1 MDERHKWSITDNI
14 IAFYLCKYS
23 TSELNYTYNE
33 IANKLGMTADK
44 LKMRGVNFKSLME
57 VGKGL
62 PDVSEQTSK
71 VFECFKDLDANE
83 FRELVTKLLA

>member
-23 TSELNYTYNE
+23 TGEINYTYNE
-33 IANKLGMTADK
+33 IANKLEMTTDK
-44 LKMRGVNFKSLME
+44 LKMRGANFKSLME

-71 VFECFKDLDANE
+71 VFECFRDLDASE
-83 FRELVTKLLA
+83 FKELVIKLLA